1 MTSEPDRTRSTL
13 RWLTSIDLPA
23 RVLLACEH
31 TPLGF
36 VPADAAG
43 VRVVGCLADAAIG
56 LPAQLLA
63 AGVPR
68 VGVLP
73 CGERPGEV
81 AAQVAGWAQ
90 VLPDVAAAQP
100 EEAPRRRLRRPA
112 SGPVHDQTAPQ
123 VSRRFAFGLAAATKL
138 PFALTDEESQRVV
151 ASLRVLEE
159 EGRARFAVDAPA
171 PGGLQPEAAE
181 EPGAE
186 PAEPATA
193 AEPALGPEDAGL
205 AEPSAAEPASEP
217 VAPDGSASAVP
228 EDGEATASGEG
239 LGGQEGPASPA
250 LALVAEGCV
259 ACGVCV
265 RACPHDALELEHGPG
280 VSVLTQVPERCT
292 GERACV
298 ELCPHD
304 ALAASGPLALFDVAR
319 RPAIELAAV
328 QTAACRRCGARH
340 PAAEGELCP
349 PCAFRSRNAFGHVP
363 VR

>member
-81 AAQVAGWAQ
+81 SAQVAGWAQ

-138 PFALTDEESQRVV
+138 PFALADEESQRVV

-171 PGGLQPEAAE
+171 P
-181 EPGAE
+181 
-186 PAEPATA
+186 A
-193 AEPALGPEDAGL
+193 AEPAPGPEGAGP
-205 AEPSAAEPASEP
+205 AEPVSAEPAASEP
-217 VAPDGSASAVP
+217 VAPDDSAAAAP
-228 EDGEATASGEG
+228 ADGEAAASGERPD
-239 LGGQEGPASPA
+239 GQEGPASPA

-265 RACPHDALELEHGPG
+265 RACPHDALELEHSPG
-280 VSVLTQVPERCT
+280 ISVLTQVPERCT
-292 GERACV
+292 GERACI

-304 ALAASGPLALFDVAR
+304 ALAAAGPLALFDVAR